1 MKKTCGFFS
10 ACGKKGVFLPLFAY
24 AAMLFFTAAVCIS
37 VSGTISYLPCGEL
50 LCGTLPLETDFS
62 HYGVFPLISLDGS
75 TAADTASPQKQRNA
89 KTAKVEKAPVAEPV
103 TVQKTSIAAVSSAD
117 LPSINSSAN
126 YTPSKSDYTKPVS
139 FSLTDSAVLILHTHA
154 TESYTPSGKY
164 PYTPTD
170 TDRTTD
176 NRFNVVRVGEE
187 VAAVLRKN
195 GITVYHDKSQNDY
208 PGYNKSYSRS
218 CAAATA
224 WLKKDSSVKI
234 ILDIH
239 RDALQ
244 TSDGKKLAR
253 TSEINGERVA
263 QIMLVAGSN
272 LSGLKH
278 DSWRDNLSFAYALQK
293 HTQELYPTLF
303 RPINFRSQR
312 FNQHL
317 APAAI
322 IAEVGSNGNTLD
334 EALAGARLFAE
345 GLCSFILSA

>member
-1 MKKTCGFFS
+1 MKKTWGFFS
-10 ACGKKGVFLPLFAY
+10 FCRKKTIFLPFFAY
-24 AAMLFFTAAVCIS
+24 TGMLFFTAAVCIN
-37 VSGTISYLPCGEL
+37 VAGTLPELPRAEL
-50 LCGTLPLETDFS
+50 LCGALPLATDFS
-62 HYGVFPLISLDGS
+62 QCGVFPLISCERLS
-75 TAADTASPQKQRNA
+75 VAAKMPPQKQEKKEA
-89 KTAKVEKAPVAEPV
+89 VKVEKIPSTEPIS
-103 TVQKTSIAAVSSAD
+103 VQKTSVAASSEAFA
-117 LPSINSSAN
+117 PSINSSAN
-126 YTPSKSDYTKPVS
+126 YTPAKSDYTKPVS
-139 FSLTDSAVLILHTHA
+139 FSLKDSAVLILHTHA
-154 TESYTPSGKY
+154 TESYTPSEKY

-187 VAAVLRKN
+187 VAAVLQKN

-218 CAAATA
+218 CAAAAA

-263 QIMLVAGSN
+263 QVMLVAGSN

-278 DSWRDNLSFAYALQK
+278 DSWRDNLSFAYALQQ
-293 HTQELYPTLF
+293 HTQGLFPTLF

-322 IAEVGSNGNTLD
+322 IVEVGSNGNTLD

-345 GLCSFILSA
+345 GLCSFMLSA